1 MIKKKLSNDIEF
13 KRVFYKGKK
22 REGKHLRIF
31 ILKNHY
37 NYNRLGV
44 VIKKEV
50 GIAVKRNKI
59 KRQLK
64 EAFQQMDKQFIQG
77 HDIIIFVKKN
87 AVKLKYL
94 DCLNELE
101 DSLKPIS
108 KSKEDY

>member
-1 MIKKKLSNDIEF
+1 LEKVLIKKKLSNDIEF

-22 REGKHLRIF
+22 REGKYLRIF

-77 HDIIIFVKKN
+77 YDIIIFVKKN

-108 KSKEDY
+108 K